1 MTRWLTEDE
10 QKSWRAWLA
19 ASMLLTDRLSRDL
32 QEQHR
37 MPIADYEI
45 LVRLSEMPD
54 RRMRMSDLADAT
66 LSSRSRLS
74 HQIDR
79 MERSGLVER
88 QSCEDDRR
96 GAYATLTEL
105 GWTTLVAAAPDHVAS
120 VRAHLVDQLTPEEFA
135 ALGRAS
141 QKVLAHLDSIN
152 PACGAGAVPLQ
163 MPHPATR
170 RG

>member
-1 MTRWLTEDE
+1 MTSWLTEDE
-10 QKSWRAWLA
+10 QNSWRAWLS
-19 ASMLLTDRLSRDL
+19 ASMLLNDRLSHEL

-37 MPIADYEI
+37 MSIADYEI
-45 LVRLSEMPD
+45 LVRLSEIAN

-120 VRAHLVDQLTPEEFA
+120 VRSHLVDQLSPQEFA
-135 ALGRAS
+135 TLGRACE
-141 QKVLAHLDSIN
+141 KVLAHLGSID
-152 PACGAGAVPLQ
+152 AAHGALTVPLQ
-163 MPHPATR
+163 VPEPATAQL
-170 RG
+170 